1 MANHLEVANVFSIKR
16 LHAQGWS
23 LRRIARELG
32 INRETVS
39 RHTKALTKADEAAV
53 ESPASNPAKALTGS
67 ATEKEGEETAQEI
80 LLKAVCW

>member
-39 RHTKALTKADEAAV
+39 RHIKALAKADEAAV
-53 ESPASNPAKALTGS
+53 ESPASKPAKAPTGS
-67 ATEKEGEETAQEI
+67 ATEKEGEETAQD
-80 LLKAVCW
+80 